1 MSDAAPLVSV
11 VVPAKDEAESIGP
24 LIDEILAAMGGP
36 AMAGAGFEIIVVDDG
51 STDDTAAQALARRA
65 AGAPLR
71 CIRHDQSCGQSA
83 AIRSGVL
90 AARGALVAT
99 LDGDGQ
105 NPPSEIPALLAPLT
119 AAGRDPMLGLVQGQ
133 RLKRRDT
140 GWKRF
145 GSRFANAIRNAA
157 LKDGVS
163 DSGCGLKAFTRE
175 AYLRLP
181 FFDHIHRFMPAMMK
195 REGYL
200 VATVGVSDR
209 PRAAGRS
216 KYGNIDRLLVGM
228 VDLLGAAWLLRRRR
242 RSAAREVTGQDAG
255 PASAP

>member
-1 MSDAAPLVSV
+1 MRSSRRWRVSPSRSSWWTTAPATT
-11 VVPAKDEAESIGP
+11 PP
-24 LIDEILAAMGGP
+24 R
-36 AMAGAGFEIIVVDDG
+36 
-51 STDDTAAQALARRA
+51 ALSRQA
-65 AGAPLR
+65 AGAPVR
-71 CIRHDQSCGQSA
+71 CIRHEQSCGQSA

-90 AARGALVAT
+90 AARAPLVAT

-105 NPPSEIPALLAPLT
+105 NPPFELPALLAPLL
-119 AAGRDPMLGLVQGQ
+119 AEGRDPALGLVQGQ

-145 GSRFANAIRNAA
+145 GSRFANTIRNAA
-157 LKDGVS
+157 LRDGVS
-163 DSGCGLKAFTRE
+163 DSGCGLKAFTRD

-209 PRAAGRS
+209 ARAAGRS
-216 KYGNIDRLLVGM
+216 KYGNIDRLLVGI
-228 VDLLGAAWLLRRRR
+228 VDLLGAAWLMRRRR
-242 RSAAREVTGQDAG
+242 RSPAREVEAETV
-255 PASAP
+255 